1 MWNKPPSL
9 IIVETNFFSGS
20 FPGCSQTSK
29 KLFYWFKNKI
39 TSELNIFL
47 YNSLTMDIYVYLNS
61 NSVALICLYNAP
73 QWKNLGCFALH
84 MSVIL
89 YVHR

>member
-1 MWNKPPSL
+1 
-9 IIVETNFFSGS
+9 
-20 FPGCSQTSK
+20 
-29 KLFYWFKNKI
+29 
-39 TSELNIFL
+39 
-47 YNSLTMDIYVYLNS
+47 MDIYVYLNS

-89 YVHR
+89 FVHR